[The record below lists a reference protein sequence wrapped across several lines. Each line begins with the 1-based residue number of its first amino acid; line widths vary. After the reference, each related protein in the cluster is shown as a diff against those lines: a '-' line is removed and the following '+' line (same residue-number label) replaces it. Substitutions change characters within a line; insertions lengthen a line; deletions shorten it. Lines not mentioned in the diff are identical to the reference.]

1 MFHVKPWNKLPTT
14 CIFNWGPCF
23 YMVQFIRD
31 SSFMQ
36 GRTQVGSEGARA
48 PLNGNRLN
56 KFVADIC

>member
-48 PLNGNRLN
+48 PLTEI
-56 KFVADIC
+56 A